1 MSIGAEKILRGQI
14 IEHLNELASASGTV
28 TRDQLWDFD
37 LDGTTHRLIDRS
49 RGIRN
54 PRTMSATLSIMS
66 TPDGPYADQEVD
78 GSLFAYAYRD
88 GSEDGDNAKLRRAY
102 ELELP
107 IILLRKL
114 SPGLYMPICPVYVVK
129 DDREKRQFLI
139 ALDAELLTI
148 DQPLNPTALERKY
161 VRQVTKR
168 RLHQPEF
175 RARVLLAY
183 KSRCAVCRLD
193 HGKLLD
199 AAHIIPDPDD
209 DGAPVVENGLSLC
222 KIHHA
227 AYDTALLGIDPD
239 YRIHISPQLSES
251 VESPI
256 IEYGFHQLNGG
267 RIAVPNRRA
276 DRPDADRLR
285 VRFER
290 FREAC

>member
-1 MSIGAEKILRGQI
+1 MDIGVEKILRGQI
-14 IEHLNELASASGTV
+14 IEHLKELASTSGTV

-54 PRTMSATLSIMS
+54 PASMLATLSIMS
-66 TPDGPYADQEVD
+66 APDGPYADQDVD
-78 GSLFAYAYRD
+78 GSLFAYDYRE
-88 GSEDGDNAKLRRAY
+88 GSINGDNAKLRRAY

-114 SPGLYMPICPVYVVK
+114 APSIYIPICPVYVV
-129 DDREKRQFLI
+129 DDDQKKRQFLI
-139 ALDAELLTI
+139 ALDADLLTI
-148 DQPLNPTALERKY
+148 EQPSNPTPLERKY
-161 VRQVTKR
+161 VSQITKR

-193 HGKLLD
+193 HGKLLE
-199 AAHIIPDPDD
+199 AAHIVPDSDQ
-209 DGAPVVENGLSLC
+209 DGSPVVENGLSLC

-227 AYDTALLGIDPD
+227 AYDGALLGIDTD
-239 YRIHISPQLSES
+239 YRIHISPQLSKTNET
-251 VESPI
+251 PI
-256 IEYGFHQLNGG
+256 IKYGFQQLSGAE
-267 RIAVPNRRA
+267 IALPA
-276 DRPDADRLR
+276 RPQDQPDTDRLQ

-290 FREAC
+290 FKAAC

>member
-49 RGIRN
+49 LGIRN
-54 PRTMSATLSIMS
+54 PRNMLATLSIMS
-66 TPDGPYADQEVD
+66 APDGPYTDQEVD
-78 GSLFAYAYRD
+78 GSLFAYDYREGTD
-88 GSEDGDNAKLRRAY
+88 DGDNAKLRRAY
-102 ELELP
+102 QLELP

-114 SPGLYMPICPVYVVK
+114 SPDLYLPICPVYVV
-129 DDREKRQFLI
+129 DDNRKKRQFLI
-139 ALDAELLTI
+139 ALDAELLKI
-148 DQPLNPTALERKY
+148 DQPMNPTELERKY

-183 KSRCAVCRLD
+183 KSRCAVCRLG

-199 AAHIIPDPDD
+199 AAHIVPDPDD

-239 YRIHISPQLSES
+239 YRIHISPQLSDS
-251 VESPI
+251 AESPI

-267 RIAVPNRRA
+267 KIAVPSRAA